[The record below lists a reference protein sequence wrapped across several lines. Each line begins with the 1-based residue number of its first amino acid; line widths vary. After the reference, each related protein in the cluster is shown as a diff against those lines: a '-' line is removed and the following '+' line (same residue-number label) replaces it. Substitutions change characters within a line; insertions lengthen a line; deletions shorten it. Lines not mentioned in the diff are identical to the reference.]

1 MEEATTLDDVQG
13 PERVMSQL
21 VTPVPPG
28 EGNLLPADSSL
39 STQEF
44 TLDLEPAPS
53 EERATLM
60 RGVVEPAQEPQP
72 EQPGSAASP
81 AEGYVGLSLHGGK
94 YQVLGLRQCAGGQGF
109 LYGETA
115 RLGTSYIG
123 LHTDLQKRL
132 TVHVL
137 PLDPAA
143 SPEER
148 DQTTGQFIREVRV
161 LARLSH
167 PSLPI
172 VHDYFCEGD
181 ACYVIMADLAERTL
195 ATVLAEAAQEQRV
208 PALPPLELAR
218 LGLELVRALRYLH
231 QQRPPLVLGGLRP
244 EDVALPQDGPAQ
256 VVSLGAL
263 SMVASSPTLPGQTQP
278 ALPAINAAPS
288 AVDGEA
294 PTEPALASAEQVSA
308 ASESAI
314 DTLEASTLPSVPL
327 TPKTPDRRD
336 DLWSLGVLLRDLAG
350 GAGVVA
356 GVMERQRHPEQA
368 AGEEEPPISLAL
380 AEVIEMAS
388 DEDPEQRFQN
398 AAAFEQAL
406 RRALEVEQRIAR
418 LVARATQREQGAA
431 TVDMSLEL
439 EQENLATRQFPV
451 VRSSGASRP
460 FVACWKCGGRN
471 RPGASFCR
479 VCGARQPTL
488 TQDDLPR
495 PRRRT
500 TRRLPDETL
509 PRTGRY
515 SSPRTT
521 AALPRQRDPWRQV
534 LWMFVWACFAMALL
548 LGSTSALVAYRALH

>member
-1 MEEATTLDDVQG
+1 M
-13 PERVMSQL
+13 MSQL
-21 VTPVPPG
+21 VAPVPPG
-28 EGNLLPADSSL
+28 EGNAVPADSSL

-44 TLDLEPAPS
+44 LLDAAPILEDEAETLPL
-53 EERATLM
+53 
-60 RGVVEPAQEPQP
+60 
-72 EQPGSAASP
+72 GSAADLGEP
-81 AEGYVGLSLHGGK
+81 AVEPPAQPGNAVPPVERYVGATLHGGK
-94 YQVLGLRQCAGGQGF
+94 YQVLGPRQSSGGPGF
-109 LYGETA
+109 LYGETT
-115 RLGTSYIG
+115 RLGTSYVG

-148 DQTTGQFIREVRV
+148 EQITSQFIREVRV

-195 ATVLAEAAQEQRV
+195 ATVLTEAAEEQRV
-208 PALPPLELAR
+208 PALPPLEIAR
-218 LGLELVRALRYLH
+218 LGLELVRALGYLH

-244 EDVALPQDGPAQ
+244 EDVALPEDGPAQ

-263 SMVASSPTLPGQTQP
+263 SMVASSPMLPGQTVP
-278 ALPAINAAPS
+278 ALPAG
-288 AVDGEA
+288 VDAEA
-294 PTEPALASAEQVSA
+294 PTEPAITSPEQPPAASASA
-308 ASESAI
+308 P
-314 DTLEASTLPSVPL
+314 DTTDILEASTLPSAAL
-327 TPKTPDRRD
+327 APKAPDRRD
-336 DLWSLGVLLRDLAG
+336 DLWSLGVLLRELAG
-350 GAGVVA
+350 GVGVVA
-356 GVMERQRHPEQA
+356 GVMERQRCPERA
-368 AGEEEPPISLAL
+368 AGDEAPPISLAL

-388 DEDPEQRFQN
+388 EEASDQRFQN

-406 RRALEVEQRIAR
+406 LRAFEVEQRIAR
-418 LVARATQREQGAA
+418 LAAREAGAGPHPA

-439 EQENLATRQFPV
+439 EQESLATRQFPV
-451 VRSSGASRP
+451 VRASGASRP

-471 RPGASFCR
+471 RPGAWFCR

-488 TQDDLPR
+488 AQNDLPR

-509 PRTGRY
+509 PRAGRI
-515 SSPRTT
+515 SSPHR
-521 AALPRQRDPWRQV
+521 AVAQADPLRRL
-534 LWMFVWACFAMALL
+534 LWVFVWACFAMAFL
-548 LGSTSALVAYRALH
+548 LGGASAVVAYGALH